1 MLITS
6 GPVPVY
12 LFCSSS
18 DDFDTDEQ
26 LFSRTAYYLVT
37 LVVVHNFLCICTMLI
52 VIQPKIYE
60 FYCTLTQRV
69 GVAGIFFFISFES
82 NVDSDLPELYTN
94 FFQQF

>member
-1 MLITS
+1 
-6 GPVPVY
+6 
-12 LFCSSS
+12 
-18 DDFDTDEQ
+18 
-26 LFSRTAYYLVT
+26 
-37 LVVVHNFLCICTMLI
+37 MLI